1 MTVNA
6 KPNYQIPYLNNSWKT
21 KTELK
26 TDIIWK
32 KHQNGNKSQKEFF
45 FSLFV
50 RIYAC
55 ILHVA
60 RPIVNIYCKQLRDM
74 CNSYRNVCL
83 SCTWYWLAKSLISY
97 QISGKKVS
105 ISMATTKYD
114 SLIEIYSIS
123 KHFYNTITLN

>member
-97 QISGKKVS
+97 HISNKLEIFDKKKIIVG
-105 ISMATTKYD
+105 T
-114 SLIEIYSIS
+114 S
-123 KHFYNTITLN
+123 KHQIFSTKSFRYFDGC